1 MSTPGNSAPREDYP
15 QLTSSSLDE
24 QGWSRLL
31 LTGFLRDTLIRHFQP
46 GQIWLRELVQKTWR
60 DGDDSNI
67 LIESNTQWKPAEM
80 GKRPAIIIKPN
91 SCALHPIV
99 IGDLSGPA
107 DGGTNGE
114 GRYDYTVIWVGSHTL
129 FCLHGTGAS
138 TEVLASEV
146 KLFLT
151 AYSPI
156 FRECLHLLKAAVV
169 EEGEIIR
176 LQEAR
181 DHFAVPLTFAWAFQF
196 SWSLTPEAL
205 PLRQVEVHLDL

>member
-1 MSTPGNSAPREDYP
+1 LA
-15 QLTSSSLDE
+15 SSSLAE

-31 LTGFLRDTLIRHFQP
+31 MTGFLRDTLIRHFQS
-46 GQIWLRELVQKTWR
+46 GQIWLKELAEKTWC
-60 DGDDSNI
+60 DGDSSRI
-67 LIESNTQWKPAEM
+67 LIESNTQWRPDVL
-80 GKRPAIIIKPN
+80 GQRPAIIIKPN

-99 IGDLSGPA
+99 IGDLSG
-107 DGGTNGE
+107 GGTNGE

-138 TEVLASEV
+138 TEVLAAEV

-156 FRECLHLLKAAVV
+156 FRECLNLLKATVV
-169 EEGEIIR
+169 EMGEIVR
-176 LQEAR
+176 LAEAR
-181 DHFAVPLTFAWAFQF
+181 DHFAVSVTFAWAFQF

-205 PLRQVEVHLDL
+205 PLRQAEVHLDL